1 MTKLVVGVTGSPGC
15 GKSTVSGMFE
25 ELGAPVIDVDKA
37 GRWVVDN
44 MPVIRRNIRREFGDG
59 VFLPTG
65 ELDRRKMGGIV
76 FDDIKELTKLNRI
89 VHPFMINRVRQLI
102 FRAQS
107 EKYIMPYIVLD
118 AALIFELKLE
128 GELDYVIAVGA
139 PLDERI
145 KRLCLRHGISR
156 EQAVRMT
163 ESQLSQEEKIRR
175 ADFVIDNAGTME
187 ILKQKVEQLHL
198 LLTKR

>member
-25 ELGAPVIDVDKA
+25 ELGAPVIDVDEA

-44 MPVIRRNIRREFGDG
+44 MPLIRRNIRREFGDG
-59 VFLPTG
+59 VFLATG

-76 FDDIKELTKLNRI
+76 FADKKELIKLNRI

-102 FRAQS
+102 LRARND
-107 EKYIMPYIVLD
+107 KYILPYIILD
-118 AALIFELKLE
+118 AALIFELKLDS
-128 GELDYVIAVGA
+128 ELNYVITVGA
-139 PLDERI
+139 PLSVRI
-145 KRLCLRHGISR
+145 NRLCTRHGIDR

-163 ESQLSQEEKIRR
+163 ESQLSQEEKLQQ
-175 ADFVIDNAGTME
+175 ADFIIENTETIE
-187 ILKQKVEQLHL
+187 ILKQKVNQLHQL
-198 LLTKR
+198 FTKR